1 MSPWV
6 PWELGEQQMDEMAG
20 KGSLQLFSVL
30 LTMKMFLG
38 VEQFVRMKMLKSLEP
53 LGLL

>member
-6 PWELGEQQMDEMAG
+6 PWELGEQIDGMAG

-30 LTMKMFLG
+30 SMMKSFLG
-38 VEQFVRMKMLKSLEP
+38 VEQFVKMKILKSLE
-53 LGLL
+53 LLDLL